1 MTAVLDPTVF
11 ATSVALVHLRA
22 RHEQFSIDADGK
34 QLVATAKSGR
44 ALRVLAA
51 SITSSGKATVSLRGG
66 ADVVARWHL
75 AGGAPLVLPP
85 SQLGWVDAAGDFTVE
100 ATGSPVAGTLLLV
113 DVSIGL
119 TTMERPC
126 AAPEAPARDDSAAL
140 QRGDAVSHGP
150 PGAGGK
156 TRLRSQSDSSAPSHT
171 RGAEPAEEPGE
182 PAPVATAGERPK
194 AGANRRGAV
203 AR

>member
-44 ALRVLAA
+44 ALRMLAA
-51 SITSSGKATVSLRGG
+51 SFSSSGAATVALRAG
-66 ADVVARWHL
+66 AEIVARWHL
-75 AGGAPLVLPP
+75 TGAPLVLPP
-85 SQLGWVDAAGDFTVE
+85 AQTGWLDAAGDLVIE
-100 ATGSPVAGTLLLV
+100 ATGSSVAGTVTLV
-113 DVSIGL
+113 DVSLGL
-119 TTMERPC
+119 TNLAKPC

-194 AGANRRGAV
+194 AGASRKGAV